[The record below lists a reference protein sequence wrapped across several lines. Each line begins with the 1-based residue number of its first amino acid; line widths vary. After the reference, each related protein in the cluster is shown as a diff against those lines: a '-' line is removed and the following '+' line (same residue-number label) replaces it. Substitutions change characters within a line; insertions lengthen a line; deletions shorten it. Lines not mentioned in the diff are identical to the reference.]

1 MVNEIKGLTAA
12 EQRMCAIAGSLPKAT
27 GQEKA
32 DIWEKAG
39 SVALKTSMGGGV
51 FQVIKATKNPEQREK
66 LLHKTEEIGLNGLL
80 KLGVGSVLFPLIK
93 AGELID
99 KKIG

>member
-1 MVNEIKGLTAA
+1 
-12 EQRMCAIAGSLPKAT
+12 MCAIAGSLPKAT
-27 GQEKA
+27 GQ
-32 DIWEKAG
+32 EKAG